1 MKKLLPLIVTLLGTN
16 AFATDVVTDSN
27 AELLNQAEEVY
38 NATRIV
44 CSGIS
49 DQIAK
54 VANISTA
61 NTAITGAGTIAAS
74 GALVAGVKKSN
85 IDAEIETRLDEFCKQ
100 NNNCTQNPET
110 NAQDFYT
117 TIIEGLAEISTE
129 SGLDKTDSK
138 SIESMLEQSQKLGN
152 WRTGLMAGTIGTNLA
167 TAILSGRN
175 MNQSDLIQQ
184 ITACNDMIKTVSE
197 VQHTLKTAGIN
208 PIENPVMRKLDNA
221 KTWCDQMNVADVE
234 KIENRMKASLGTSIA
249 GGVIGVAGT
258 ATSAAANSDK
268 YSDVAARASLH
279 ASNNNNNNNNTAE
292 SQKAKNL
299 NTAANIMSGASIAT
313 GVAGTA
319 VNISLISLAKK
330 MIKSAQRC
338 EETLQ

>member
-61 NTAITGAGTIAAS
+61 NTAITGAGTIAAT

-85 IDAEIETRLDEFCKQ
+85 IDAEIESRLDEFCKK
-100 NNNCTQNPET
+100 NDCTQKPET

-221 KTWCDQMNVADVE
+221 KTWCDQMNIADVE

-268 YSDVAARASLH
+268 YSDINTRASLH
-279 ASNNNNNNNNTAE
+279 ANNNTAE
-292 SQKAKNL
+292 SHKAKNL

>member
-1 MKKLLPLIVTLLGTN
+1 MKKLLPLIAALLCTN

-27 AELLNQAEEVY
+27 TELLNQAEEVY

-49 DQIAK
+49 DQISK

-61 NTAITGAGTIAAS
+61 NTAITGAGTIAAT

-85 IDAEIETRLDEFCKQ
+85 IDAEIESRLDEFCKEKD
-100 NNNCTQNPET
+100 CTQNPET
-110 NAQDFYT
+110 NAQDFYNE
-117 TIIEGLAEISTE
+117 IIEGLAGISTE
-129 SGLDKTDSK
+129 SGLDETDSK

-221 KTWCDQMNVADVE
+221 KTWCAQMNVADVE

-268 YSDVAARASLH
+268 YSDINTRASLH
-279 ASNNNNNNNNTAE
+279 DSNNTAE
-292 SQKAKNL
+292 LQKAKNL

-338 EETLQ
+338 EEVLQ

>member
-61 NTAITGAGTIAAS
+61 NTAITGAGTIAAT

-85 IDAEIETRLDEFCKQ
+85 IDAEIESRLDEFCKT
-100 NNNCTQNPET
+100 NDCTQKPDGD
-110 NAQDFYT
+110 AQDFYT
-117 TIIEGLAEISTE
+117 KIIEGLAEISTE

-208 PIENPVMRKLDNA
+208 PIENPIMRKLDNA

-268 YSDVAARASLH
+268 YSDINTRASLH
-279 ASNNNNNNNNTAE
+279 ANNNNNNTAE

-338 EETLQ
+338 EEILQ

>member
-1 MKKLLPLIVTLLGTN
+1 MKKLLPLIVALLGTN

-27 AELLNQAEEVY
+27 TELLNQAEEVY

-49 DQIAK
+49 EQIAK

-61 NTAITGAGTIAAS
+61 NTAIAGAGTIAAT

-85 IDAEIETRLDEFCKQ
+85 IDAEIESRLDEFCKE
-100 NNNCTQNPET
+100 NDCTQNSET
-110 NAQDFYT
+110 NAQGFYNE
-117 TIIEGLAEISTE
+117 IIEGLAEISTE

-221 KTWCDQMNVADVE
+221 KTWCAQMNVADVE

-268 YSDVAARASLH
+268 YSDINTRASLH
-279 ASNNNNNNNNTAE
+279 DSNNTAE
-292 SQKAKNL
+292 LQKAKNL

-338 EETLQ
+338 EEVLQ

>member
-1 MKKLLPLIVTLLGTN
+1 MKKLLPLIAALLCTN

-27 AELLNQAEEVY
+27 TELLNQAEEVY

-61 NTAITGAGTIAAS
+61 NTAITGAGTIAAT

-85 IDAEIETRLDEFCKQ
+85 IDAEIESRLDEFCKVKD
-100 NNNCTQNPET
+100 CTQNSET
-110 NAQDFYT
+110 NAQGFYNE
-117 TIIEGLAEISTE
+117 IIEGLAEISTE

-221 KTWCDQMNVADVE
+221 KTWCAQMNVADVE

-268 YSDVAARASLH
+268 YSDINTRASLH
-279 ASNNNNNNNNTAE
+279 ASNNTAE
-292 SQKAKNL
+292 LQKAKNL

-338 EETLQ
+338 EEVLQ

>member
-1 MKKLLPLIVTLLGTN
+1 MKKLLPLIVALLGTN

-27 AELLNQAEEVY
+27 TELLNQAEEVY

-49 DQIAK
+49 EQIAK

-61 NTAITGAGTIAAS
+61 NTAIAGAGTIAAT

-85 IDAEIETRLDEFCKQ
+85 IDAEIESRLDEFCKVKD
-100 NNNCTQNPET
+100 CTQNSET
-110 NAQDFYT
+110 NAQGFYNE
-117 TIIEGLAEISTE
+117 IIEGLAEISTE
-129 SGLDKTDSK
+129 SGVDKTDSK

-221 KTWCDQMNVADVE
+221 KTWCAQMNVADVE

-268 YSDVAARASLH
+268 YSDINTRASLH
-279 ASNNNNNNNNTAE
+279 ASNNTAE
-292 SQKAKNL
+292 LQKAKNL

-338 EETLQ
+338 EEVLQ

>member
-1 MKKLLPLIVTLLGTN
+1 MKKLLPLIAALLGTN

-27 AELLNQAEEVY
+27 TELLNQAEEVY

-85 IDAEIETRLDEFCKQ
+85 IDAEIESRLDEFCKK
-100 NNNCTQNPET
+100 NDCTQKPET
-110 NAQDFYT
+110 NAQDFYK
-117 TIIEGLAEISTE
+117 TIVEGLAAISTE

-268 YSDVAARASLH
+268 YSDINTRASLH
-279 ASNNNNNNNNTAE
+279 ASNNTAE
-292 SQKAKNL
+292 LQKAKNL

-338 EETLQ
+338 EEILQ

>member
-1 MKKLLPLIVTLLGTN
+1 MKKILPLIAALLCTN
-16 AFATDVVTDSN
+16 VFATDVITDSN
-27 AELLNQAEEVY
+27 TELLNQAEEVY

-49 DQIAK
+49 EQIAK

-61 NTAITGAGTIAAS
+61 NTAITGTGTIAAT

-85 IDAEIETRLDEFCKQ
+85 IDAEIESRLDEFCKE
-100 NNNCTQNPET
+100 NDCTQNSET
-110 NAQDFYT
+110 NAQDFYNK
-117 TIIEGLAEISTE
+117 IIEGLAEISTE

-221 KTWCDQMNVADVE
+221 KTWCSQMNVSDVE

-268 YSDVAARASLH
+268 YSDINTRASLH
-279 ASNNNNNNNNTAE
+279 VSNNTAE
-292 SQKAKNL
+292 LQKAKNL

-338 EETLQ
+338 EEVLQ

>member
-61 NTAITGAGTIAAS
+61 NTAITGAGTIAAT

-85 IDAEIETRLDEFCKQ
+85 IDAEIESRLDEFCK
-100 NNNCTQNPET
+100 NNDCTQKPDGD
-110 NAQDFYT
+110 AQDFYT
-117 TIIEGLAEISTE
+117 KIIEGLAEISTE

-208 PIENPVMRKLDNA
+208 PIENPIMRKLDNA

-268 YSDVAARASLH
+268 YSDINTRASLH
-279 ASNNNNNNNNTAE
+279 ANNNNNNNNTAE

-338 EETLQ
+338 EEILQ

>member
-1 MKKLLPLIVTLLGTN
+1 MKKLLPLIAALLGTN

-27 AELLNQAEEVY
+27 TELLNQAEEVY

-61 NTAITGAGTIAAS
+61 NTAITGAGTIAAT

-85 IDAEIETRLDEFCKQ
+85 IDAEIESKLDEFCKK
-100 NNNCTQNPET
+100 NDCTLKPEANPQE
-110 NAQDFYT
+110 FYT
-117 TIIEGLAEISTE
+117 TIIEGIAGISTE

-268 YSDVAARASLH
+268 YSDINTRASLH
-279 ASNNNNNNNNTAE
+279 ASNNTAE
-292 SQKAKNL
+292 LQKAKNL

-338 EETLQ
+338 EEILQ

>member
-61 NTAITGAGTIAAS
+61 NTAITGAGTIAAT

-85 IDAEIETRLDEFCKQ
+85 IDAEIESRLDEFCK
-100 NNNCTQNPET
+100 NNDCTQKPDGD
-110 NAQDFYT
+110 AQDFYT
-117 TIIEGLAEISTE
+117 KIIEGLAEISTE

-208 PIENPVMRKLDNA
+208 PIENPIMRKLDNA

-268 YSDVAARASLH
+268 YSDINTRASLH
-279 ASNNNNNNNNTAE
+279 ANNNNNTAE

-338 EETLQ
+338 EEILQ

>member
-61 NTAITGAGTIAAS
+61 NTAITGAGTIAAT

-85 IDAEIETRLDEFCKQ
+85 IDAEIESRLDEFCKT
-100 NNNCTQNPET
+100 NDCTQKPDED
-110 NAQDFYT
+110 AQDFYT
-117 TIIEGLAEISTE
+117 KIIEGLAGISTE

-138 SIESMLEQSQKLGN
+138 SIESMLGQSQKLGN

-279 ASNNNNNNNNTAE
+279 ANNNNNNTAE

>member
-1 MKKLLPLIVTLLGTN
+1 MKKLLPLIAALLCTN

-27 AELLNQAEEVY
+27 TELLNQAEEVY

-49 DQIAK
+49 EQIAK

-61 NTAITGAGTIAAS
+61 NTAITGAGTIAAT

-85 IDAEIETRLDEFCKQ
+85 IDAEIESRLDEFCKK
-100 NNNCTQNPET
+100 NDCTQNSET
-110 NAQDFYT
+110 NAQKFYT
-117 TIIEGLAEISTE
+117 TIINGLAEISTE

-221 KTWCDQMNVADVE
+221 KTWCAQMNVADVE

-268 YSDVAARASLH
+268 YSDINTRASLH
-279 ASNNNNNNNNTAE
+279 ANNTAE
-292 SQKAKNL
+292 LQKAKNL

-338 EETLQ
+338 EEVLQ

>member
-1 MKKLLPLIVTLLGTN
+1 
-16 AFATDVVTDSN
+16 
-27 AELLNQAEEVY
+27 
-38 NATRIV
+38 
-44 CSGIS
+44 
-49 DQIAK
+49 
-54 VANISTA
+54 
-61 NTAITGAGTIAAS
+61 
-74 GALVAGVKKSN
+74 
-85 IDAEIETRLDEFCKQ
+85 
-100 NNNCTQNPET
+100 
-110 NAQDFYT
+110 DFYNK
-117 TIIEGLAEISTE
+117 IIEGLAEISTE

-138 SIESMLEQSQKLGN
+138 SIESMLGQSQKLGN
-152 WRTGLMAGTIGTNLA
+152 WRTGLTAGTIGTNLA

-208 PIENPVMRKLDNA
+208 PIENPIMRKLDNA

-268 YSDVAARASLH
+268 YSDINTRASLH
-279 ASNNNNNNNNTAE
+279 ASNNTAE

-338 EETLQ
+338 EEILQ

>member
-1 MKKLLPLIVTLLGTN
+1 MKKLLPLIATLLGTN

-85 IDAEIETRLDEFCKQ
+85 IDAEIESRLDEFCKK
-100 NNNCTQNPET
+100 NDCTQKPET

-208 PIENPVMRKLDNA
+208 PIENPIMRKLDNA

-268 YSDVAARASLH
+268 YSDINTRASLH
-279 ASNNNNNNNNTAE
+279 ANNNDNNNNTAE

>member
-1 MKKLLPLIVTLLGTN
+1 MKKLLPLIATLLCSN

-27 AELLNQAEEVY
+27 TELLNQAEEVY

-61 NTAITGAGTIAAS
+61 NTAITGAGTIAAT

-85 IDAEIETRLDEFCKQ
+85 IDTEIESRLDEFCKE
-100 NNNCTQNPET
+100 NDCTLNSET
-110 NAQDFYT
+110 NAQDFYK

-268 YSDVAARASLH
+268 YSDINTRASLH
-279 ASNNNNNNNNTAE
+279 DSNNTAE
-292 SQKAKNL
+292 LQKAKNL

-338 EETLQ
+338 EEILQ

>member
-1 MKKLLPLIVTLLGTN
+1 MKKLLPLIVALLGTN

-27 AELLNQAEEVY
+27 TELLNQAEEVY

-49 DQIAK
+49 EQIAK

-61 NTAITGAGTIAAS
+61 NTAIAGAGTIAAT

-85 IDAEIETRLDEFCKQ
+85 IDAEIESRLDEFCKVKD
-100 NNNCTQNPET
+100 CTQNSET
-110 NAQDFYT
+110 NAQGFYNE
-117 TIIEGLAEISTE
+117 IIEGLAEISTE
-129 SGLDKTDSK
+129 SGVDKTDSK

-221 KTWCDQMNVADVE
+221 KTWCAQMNVADVE

-268 YSDVAARASLH
+268 YSDINTRASLH
-279 ASNNNNNNNNTAE
+279 AGNNTAE
-292 SQKAKNL
+292 LQKAKNL

-338 EETLQ
+338 EEVLQ